1 MPALNHGSLEVN
13 RTPIIRLTAES
24 FAFKLPENKTLW
36 CFDFLRW
43 LNNTKSLGK
52 SSTIGQG
59 PKYIVC
65 RTRTSPLTSVS
76 VTITQQ
82 YIVFSRASLAELRDV
97 RIRCP
102 ISSTKKIFF
111 LLMDFTSKPRMHF
124 YILAIHTSQC

>member
-1 MPALNHGSLEVN
+1 MLQKRGCRGRI
-13 RTPIIRLTAES
+13 RTDN
-24 FAFKLPENKTLW
+24 AFLREINNLLGLPVFLHDNKTLW

-82 YIVFSRASLAELRDV
+82 YIILSRASLAELRDV

-111 LLMDFTSKPRMHF
+111 LLMELYLNRRM
-124 YILAIHTSQC
+124 IVRPGI